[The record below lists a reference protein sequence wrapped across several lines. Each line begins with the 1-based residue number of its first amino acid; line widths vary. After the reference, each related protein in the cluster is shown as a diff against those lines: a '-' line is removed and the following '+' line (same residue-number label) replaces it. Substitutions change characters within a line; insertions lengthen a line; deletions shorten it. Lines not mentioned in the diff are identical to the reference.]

1 MRTKQGI
8 KTGLILGLALL
19 LFGSCKEEE
28 LYTINEFTKLS
39 CNFNDEEIPNGQSL
53 TAYSAESLVYDAKCS
68 SVAETRT
75 CNDGELS
82 GSFEFASCVEEPP
95 ANCSFDNQIVLHE
108 DYVEAF
114 QLSAVEWNQS
124 CNDYKKIRTCDN
136 GTLSEADYIFP
147 SCTATE
153 PLDCTFESQTVLH
166 GADVEAYQLSSVPW
180 NETCSSYRETRSCEN
195 GVLSGQ
201 GFTFSSC
208 EQVTPDNCT
217 FESQTILHG
226 ADVEAYQLSSVPW
239 NETCSSYRETRSCEN
254 GVLSGQGFAF
264 SSCEQVAPDNCSF
277 NDQLVEHQSS
287 VTAWQT
293 SSVPHGN
300 SCASQERICTNGQ
313 LSGSYTFS
321 SCATAAPDNCS
332 AADYGQFVQHNTSEQ
347 FWQTATVP
355 YGSSCQPQ
363 DRFCNNGTLSG
374 SYTFASCSVSE
385 ASGCDFS
392 DGGSTAHDPNAFL
405 TLYNTASSDWPAT
418 CEAHVSSSVTCNNG
432 DFSPVSLAAYSYQS
446 CDNGTPQSCTLNTPG
461 GGSSTIAHDASATA
475 YSAQSVVF
483 GTDGGCDSVKV
494 EAQCYDSDFVNPN
507 DINNVLFS
515 SATYYDD
522 CSVGLPS
529 GCTLVGLNGATM
541 NFSHDQNGE
550 TAIPGFTTN
559 LEPFVDDNTVCP
571 ASVDLF
577 CYNGDLKLA
586 DGTLNT
592 VGGYTYGACQVAA
605 PGGCSWFGD
614 SSYNHGDT
622 VTAYEFNNSADGSCS
637 STETRTCNNGTWTG
651 SFAYDNCLQES
662 ILVGARFNANS
673 GGLEFTTIPLDIN
686 GNYYQEKQGTYD
698 NSNGSSVK
706 IGISEVQGSISY
718 GGSSYSINFS
728 GGVSDTVVGNSDTVA
743 VAVVID
749 SSKSMENNDSDGLRY
764 DAVKSLIDVIPFN
777 TYLQMTD
784 FDNFENESPWFFD
797 GLIANVDNKTTAK
810 NSIPNYVGGAT
821 PLYRSMHT
829 TVGAMQTRNRNL
841 VVTLCDGED
850 TAGGKS
856 PSQVI
861 SKADGIPA
869 EIHNIGLG
877 SAINLEFKTMPNDAD
892 AGGSYRNVQN
902 AANLAELFENL
913 GKTTSIGYAKT
924 TGVPDGLTLQAG
936 ETYSV
941 TITIRG
947 ISQTVE
953 FVR

>member
-108 DYVEAF
+108 YYVEAF

-153 PLDCTFESQTVLH
+153 PLDCTFDSQTV
-166 GADVEAYQLSSVPW
+166 
-180 NETCSSYRETRSCEN
+180 
-195 GVLSGQ
+195 
-201 GFTFSSC
+201 
-208 EQVTPDNCT
+208 
-217 FESQTILHG
+217 LHG

-321 SCATAAPDNCS
+321 SCATASPDNCS
-332 AADYGQFVQHNTSEQ
+332 AVDYGQFVQHNTSEQ

-461 GGSSTIAHDASATA
+461 GGSSTIAHDTSATA

-622 VTAYEFNNSADGSCS
+622 VTAYKFNNSADGSCS
-637 STETRTCNNGTWTG
+637 STEIRTCNNGTWTG

-673 GGLEFTTIPLDIN
+673 NGLEFTTIPLDIN

-706 IGISEVQGSISY
+706 IGLSEVQGSISY
-718 GGSSYSINFS
+718 GGSNYSIDFS
-728 GGVSDTVVGNSDTVA
+728 GGSLSDTVVGSSISLA
-743 VAVVID
+743 VTIVVD
-749 SSKSMENNDSDGLRY
+749 SSDSMNINDASDLRY
-764 DAVKSLIDVIPFN
+764 DAADQLIN
-777 TYLQMTD
+777 L
-784 FDNFENESPWFFD
+784 
-797 GLIANVDNKTTAK
+797 
-810 NSIPNYVGGAT
+810 IPNNAVLNVYDFAREYQTPKPHMVVDEILVSDRQSILDAIAERSDRNGT
-821 PLYRSMHT
+821 PLYETMETAIGKLVLKS
-829 TVGAMQTRNRNL
+829 QTRKML
-841 VVTLCDGED
+841 VTLTDGED
-850 TAGGKS
+850 STGAPVS
-856 PSQVI
+856 IVED
-861 SKADGIPA
+861 ADPN
-869 EIHNIGLG
+869 EKVELHNIGLG
-877 SAINLEFKTMPNDAD
+877 SDIDLAFKQLPNSAD
-892 AGGSYRNVQN
+892 AGGSYRNVQD
-902 AANLAELFENL
+902 ATNLAELFENL
-913 GKTTSIGYAKT
+913 GKTTSIGYART
-924 TGVPDGLTLQAG
+924 TGVPVGLTLQAG

-947 ISQTVE
+947 ISQTID

>member
-153 PLDCTFESQTVLH
+153 PLDCTF
-166 GADVEAYQLSSVPW
+166 D
-180 NETCSSYRETRSCEN
+180 
-195 GVLSGQ
+195 
-201 GFTFSSC
+201 
-208 EQVTPDNCT
+208 
-217 FESQTILHG
+217 SQTILHG

-392 DGGSTAHDPNAFL
+392 DGGSTAHNPNAFL

-637 STETRTCNNGTWTG
+637 STEERTCNNGTWTG

-673 GGLEFTTIPLDIN
+673 NGLEFTTIPLDIN

-706 IGISEVQGSISY
+706 IGLSEVQGSISY
-718 GGSSYSINFS
+718 GGSNYNINFS
-728 GGVSDTVVGNSDTVA
+728 GKVDDQPVDGPISLV

-749 SSKSMENNDSDGLRY
+749 SSQSMGLSSPPAPSALPGNDPNGLRY
-764 DAVKSLIDVIPFN
+764 DAVDSLITLLP
-777 TYLQMTD
+777 
-784 FDNFENESPWFFD
+784 
-797 GLIANVDNKTTAK
+797 K
-810 NSIPNYVGGAT
+810 NSVIDIRDYAFSESDSRFVKMVTVNTDIGDDRSSIKNAINRNQADDDT
-821 PLYRSMHT
+821 PLYHYMYKASVNLAPR
-829 TVGAMQTRNRNL
+829 VETRKML
-841 VVTLCDGED
+841 ITLTDGED
-850 TAGGKS
+850 NDPYVSGKTS
-856 PSQVI
+856 ASVI
-861 SKADGIPA
+861 FGVNTYSV
-869 EIHNIGLG
+869 EVHNIGLG
-877 SAINLEFKTMPNDAD
+877 SAIDLEFKTMPNDAD
-892 AGGSYRNVQN
+892 AGGSYRNVDS
-902 AANLAELFENL
+902 AEGLEELFTNL

>member
-1 MRTKQGI
+1 MKAKQGL
-8 KTGLILGLALL
+8 KTGVVFALAML

-28 LYTINEFTKLS
+28 LYTIPEFTKLS
-39 CNFNDEEIPNGQSL
+39 CTFNNQEIPNGRSI
-53 TAYSAESLVYDAKCS
+53 TAYSAESLIYDTKCTS
-68 SVAETRT
+68 IAETRT

-82 GSFEFASCVEEPP
+82 GTFEFASCIEEPP

-124 CNDYKKIRTCDN
+124 CNDYRKIRTCDN

-147 SCTATE
+147 SCTVTE
-153 PLDCTFESQTVLH
+153 PLDCTFDSQIVLH

-180 NETCSSYRETRSCEN
+180 NETCSSYRE
-195 GVLSGQ
+195 
-201 GFTFSSC
+201 
-208 EQVTPDNCT
+208 
-217 FESQTILHG
+217 I
-226 ADVEAYQLSSVPW
+226 
-239 NETCSSYRETRSCEN
+239 RSCEN

-277 NDQLVEHQSS
+277 NEQLVEHQSS

-300 SCASQERICTNGQ
+300 TCASQERICTNGQ
-313 LSGSYTFS
+313 LSGSYSFS
-321 SCATAAPDNCS
+321 SCGTAAPDNCS

-374 SYTFASCSVSE
+374 SYTFAACSVSE

-494 EAQCYDSDFVNPN
+494 EAKCYDSDFVDPN
-507 DINNVLFS
+507 DVSSVLFGS
-515 SATYYDD
+515 GTYYDA
-522 CSVGLPS
+522 CSIGDPS
-529 GCTLVGLNGATM
+529 GCTLVGLNGATL
-541 NFSHDQNGE
+541 NFAHDE
-550 TAIPGFTTN
+550 DSAIPGFTTN

-577 CYNGDLKLA
+577 CYNGELKLQN
-586 DGTLNT
+586 GTLNT
-592 VGGYTYGACQVAA
+592 ESGHTFGACQVAA

-614 SSYNHGDT
+614 SYSHGAT
-622 VTAYEFNNSADGSCS
+622 VTAYEFNNSADGLCS

-651 SFAYDNCLQES
+651 TFAYDNCLHES
-662 ILVGARFNANS
+662 ILVGTRYNANS
-673 GGLEFTTIPLDIN
+673 EGLEFTTIPLDIN

-706 IGISEVQGSISY
+706 IGIGEVQGTISN
-718 GGSSYSINFS
+718 GIQTVPIIFS
-728 GGVSDTVVGNSDTVA
+728 GGSLSDTVVGNSISLA
-743 VAVVID
+743 VTIVID
-749 SSKSMENNDSDGLRY
+749 SSTSMQVNDENDLRY
-764 DAVKSLIDVIPFN
+764 SAADSLISLMPNNTLLNVYDFQLEFKSPGPHLVEDV
-777 TYLQMTD
+777 TL
-784 FDNFENESPWFFD
+784 
-797 GLIANVDNKTTAK
+797 GVDRQ
-810 NSIPNYVGGAT
+810 SIYDAIVERSDRNGT
-821 PLYRSMHT
+821 PLYDTMYF
-829 TVGAMQTRNRNL
+829 AMDKIVSKTQSRKMLISLTDGQDDQNG
-841 VVTLCDGED
+841 VASAVTSRD
-850 TAGGKS
+850 TN
-856 PSQVI
+856 
-861 SKADGIPA
+861 GIV

-877 SAINLEFKTMPNDAD
+877 SEIDLNFKTLPNSAD
-892 AGGSYRNVQN
+892 AGGSYRNVLD

-924 TGVPDGLTLQAG
+924 TGTPDGLTLQPG
-936 ETYSV
+936 VTYTA
-941 TITIRG
+941 TITVRG